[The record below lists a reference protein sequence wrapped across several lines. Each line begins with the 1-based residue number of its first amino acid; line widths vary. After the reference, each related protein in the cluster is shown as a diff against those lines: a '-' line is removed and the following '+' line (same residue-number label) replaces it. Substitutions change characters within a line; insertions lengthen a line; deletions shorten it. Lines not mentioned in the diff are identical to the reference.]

1 MDDFLVKNKLLTE
14 ILLRKEQMLE
24 EILNIT
30 FNQRLLIESSKKN
43 ESNLKNKESIALYG
57 EMNKLKQDIMA
68 KIMAADEIFQ
78 STFSTISKIFEKKAK
93 ENRSEVKSMQN
104 KIKQVTNLDFRIKAE
119 EEKNRMMLNNNKKE
133 EATAKK
139 SERLIS
145 GFSKANLLKKYR
157 DNYLLFQ
164 HGGIK
169 KSES

>member
-57 EMNKLKQDIMA
+57 EMNRLKQDIMA

-78 STFSTISKIFEKKAK
+78 STFNTISKIFEKQAK
-93 ENRSEVKSMQN
+93 ENRNEVKSMQN
-104 KIKQVTNLDFRIKAE
+104 KIKQVTNLDFRVKAE
-119 EEKNRMMLNNNKKE
+119 EEKNRMLLNENKKE
-133 EATAKK
+133 EVRTKK
-139 SERLIS
+139 GERLICS
-145 GFSKANLLKKYR
+145 FSKASLLKKYR

-164 HGGIK
+164 NGGLRQPQ
-169 KSES
+169 S